1 MGYSN
6 EAVLE
11 ALRRAQFRQVPWP
24 RRPRVFVFLREQG
37 LIETVRQPSPL
48 VPGYH
53 APVDIAVL
61 TARGKAEIGR
71 LERSERQVSW
81 SDERASLYSVS
92 VPGTAAV
99 ADQQL

>member
-24 RRPRVFVFLREQG
+24 RRPRVFEFLREQG

-61 TARGKAEIGR
+61 TAQGKAEIGR
-71 LERSERQVSW
+71 LERSERLASW
-81 SDERASLYSVS
+81 TDERASVYAC
-92 VPGTAAV
+92 GARANAAV
-99 ADQQL
+99 AGQQL